1 LVHLTTEPNADSIL
15 TKKYRVLGYAN
26 SQYKTSYEVDN
37 QGKFAAETEMEFG
50 VGGGMEQEEVRFD
63 LMIDN
68 MFNRQGVEN

>member
-1 LVHLTTEPNADSIL
+1 M
-15 TKKYRVLGYAN
+15 LGYAN